1 MAGVCLVAA
10 ACGGEGSETSRA
22 DLEEETIGGE
32 AVATGETRRS
42 LEDEY
47 SAAQSD
53 AYGVDPA
60 VTRDMSTSGTGASG
74 SIGAEGMGAGAGVS
88 GSIDEGGLQAGATG
102 GSGMTGDMG
111 ATGSVGPEGATGSM
125 QGPGMAQAGATG
137 TMQEP
142 EPGMEEPGMAEP
154 MAQQANVCPA
164 DIEGLNVRV
173 STIPRG
179 GALVFTTRSEENVTE
194 LRDRLNRFADMHRRH
209 HEQMQPGATG
219 AVGAGAGTTTQPGA
233 SAQADIGAGGTGGSV
248 SGSAGT
254 TGAGVTGSAGTGA
267 HEGHSGMTAQA
278 GATEEQFADPS
289 ALIHQASE
297 VRVVE
302 IPRGARLEV
311 RFDDTTQVRELRTE
325 LREDAT
331 MLREGR
337 CPLALQIEST

>member
-1 MAGVCLVAA
+1 MRSWKGAAAAGVWLVAA
-10 ACGGEGSETSRA
+10 ACGGEGTETSRA
-22 DLEEETIGGE
+22 DLESESIGGE
-32 AVATGETRRS
+32 AVATGETRRT

-60 VTRDMSTSGTGASG
+60 VTREMQSSGTGASG
-74 SIGAEGMGAGAGVS
+74 SVGAEGMGTGAGVS
-88 GSIDEGGLQAGATG
+88 GSIDE
-102 GSGMTGDMG
+102 SGMRAGTTGDIG
-111 ATGSVGPEGATGSM
+111 ASGEIGTEGVSGSM
-125 QGPGMAQAGATG
+125 QEPGMAQSGA
-137 TMQEP
+137 MQ
-142 EPGMEEPGMAEP
+142 EPGMEQQPGMAQEPGMEPEP
-154 MAQQANVCPA
+154 MAQANVCPA

-179 GALVFTTRSEENVTE
+179 GALVFTVRNEENVTE
-194 LRDRLNRFADMHRRH
+194 LRDRLNTFADMHRRH

-219 AVGAGAGTTTQPGA
+219 AAETTQPGA
-233 SAQADIGAGGTGGSV
+233 SAQADVGPGGV
-248 SGSAGT
+248 SGSAGM
-254 TGAGVTGSAGTGA
+254 GE
-267 HEGHSGMTAQA
+267 HEGHAGMTAQA
-278 GATEEQFADPS
+278 GTEQEQFADPS

-311 RFDDTTQVRELRTE
+311 RLDDSTQVRDLRSE

-337 CPLALQIEST
+337 CPLALQVEST